1 MLDVT
6 PLGWAATIAAIL
18 ALFAFDLTLSSRRPH
33 AVELREALVWSAF
46 YVVIALL
53 FGVVLGAL
61 AGWSVGGQYLA
72 GYIVEKSLSLDN
84 LFVFVII
91 LANFAVPL
99 EQQRRTLTIGIG
111 LALALRAVFILAG
124 AALLDAFDFMFVV
137 FGALLLLTAVQL
149 YRHRDEDPT
158 VEDNVLVRAVSRVL
172 PFTREYRGGRLVVQ
186 VDGRRALT
194 PLALV
199 LVALASTDLLFAF
212 DSIPAV
218 FGVTRHA
225 YVVLC
230 ANAFALL
237 GLRAMFFLVSGVLD
251 RLVYM
256 SSGLALILAFVGA
269 KLILHFAHEQQRSI
283 PELSTAVSLA
293 VIVGILLLT
302 ALASAIARKRRP
314 DRRAHA
320 GAVVHHAHAEPG
332 RERSAGRPPVG
343 D

>member
-1 MLDVT
+1 MFHVT
-6 PLGWAATIAAIL
+6 PLGWAATIVAIV
-18 ALFAFDLTLSSRRPH
+18 ALFALDLTLSSRRPR
-33 AVELREALVWSAF
+33 AVGLREALAWSAF
-46 YVVIALL
+46 YVAIALL
-53 FGVVLGAL
+53 FGVALGAL
-61 AGWSVGGQYLA
+61 AGWNVGGQYLA
-72 GYIVEKSLSLDN
+72 GYLVEKSLSLDN

-99 EQQRRTLTIGIG
+99 EQQRRTLTLGIA
-111 LALALRAVFILAG
+111 LALALRAIFILLG
-124 AALLDAFDFMFVV
+124 AALLQAFDFMFVV
-137 FGALLLLTAVQL
+137 FGALLLVTAVQL

-158 VEDNVLVRAVSRVL
+158 VDDNLLVRAAGRAL
-172 PFTREYRGGRLVVQ
+172 PFTREYRGGRLLVRI
-186 VDGRRALT
+186 DGHRTLT

-218 FGVTRHA
+218 FGVSRHA

-269 KLILHFAHEQQRSI
+269 KLILHFAHDRQHSI
-283 PELSTAVSLA
+283 PELSTGVSLA
-293 VIVGILLLT
+293 VIVGILAIT
-302 ALASAIARKRRP
+302 ALASAVALRRSP

-320 GAVVHHAHAEPG
+320 GAVVPHPHDRNG
-332 RERSAGRPPVG
+332 SSSGAGGPM
-343 D
+343 